1 MFKAVKASDEVYGVS
16 LSGNVF
22 YDCSGPSYAV
32 DETAG
37 IFASLTDMEVT
48 GTTVCGNSRSVATGL
63 TSATKVMSGLKGSG
77 VGSTHTFDFTNVL
90 LFPSA
95 GIASARVACA
105 VSGAGQCVASIL
117 GALPGPGK
125 PLHITVYSMAA
136 KEAGD
141 FTLSVSVDQS
151 AQSAESTAPTNS
163 VPAVP

>member
-1 MFKAVKASDEVYGVS
+1 MFKAVKAKDAVYGVA

-22 YDCSGPSYAV
+22 YDCSGPSLAV

-37 IFASLTDMEVT
+37 TFASLTDMEVT
-48 GTTVCGNSRSVATGL
+48 GTTFCGYSRSVATGL
-63 TSATKVMSGLKGSG
+63 TSATKVMSGLTGSG
-77 VGSTHTFDFTNVL
+77 VGSTHSFDFSSVL

-117 GALPGPGK
+117 GSLPGPGQ
-125 PLHITVYSMAA
+125 PLKITVYAVAA

-141 FTLSVSVDQS
+141 FTLSVTVDQC
-151 AQSAESTAPTNS
+151 AQSSESTAPTNS